1 MNIWPIAP
9 QAAKESM
16 AGRIA
21 GLRCMKARAAENS
34 EESRVVGERGVGGIR
49 GEMNKYSVV
58 RRVERTF

>member
-1 MNIWPIAP
+1 
-9 QAAKESM
+9 M

-58 RRVERTF
+58 RRVERIF

>member
-9 QAAKESM
+9 QAAKESI

-34 EESRVVGERGVGGIR
+34 EEPPVVGERGVEGIR
-49 GEMNKYSVV
+49 GEMNK
-58 RRVERTF
+58 